1 MNLVSTPDFEDN
13 DSITL
18 DVNHLSTTIK
28 KRGRRSEQERM
39 DTQLSSSLS
48 ALSSQRTRPRGLP
61 VESSLTETTG
71 GISRR
76 LLEHRNYGTNLQS
89 EAGGYDLNNEY
100 VRNEIVGKRDVL
112 DEKENDSNYH
122 SNVQTLQGADVTY
135 IERKQD
141 IPYVAKKSTTTEDA
155 RIIHSTPVHGA
166 TKTTLFA
173 DDGLFS
179 GTQTS
184 TELESMAFSAPGLQ
198 QHHNLGQSTFV
209 QKHVQGQDFE
219 QNDNDRVTNEKN
231 YRQNK
236 TNYDEHVENSDRE
249 LVQETSLIQDKGTRH
264 GSHRINNE
272 SNEQSNTKSH
282 SRRDSDSI
290 NTHVE
295 VIQDFYNKQG
305 AVERNANKRIL
316 EESKQEHTTTNMST
330 EVPIKSIS
338 RDDHMQHHT
347 YHGVLED
354 EYRTYNARLS
364 LHEQMNIPLGVET
377 SRTLEDDHNGAIL
390 KSMLHKNC
398 VEMEMTV
405 QQLGSSIQSRLTSLK
420 ELNQYVDTSQLELN
434 KSVTSDSSGGVDSSI
449 ASSDSSPRK
458 VDDFLDKPRRSPR
471 RKVDDSMSSFSDI
484 STTRKKSKRRA
495 RTLDDSTSS
504 ISDASRKKST
514 RKRSKSASKR
524 SSRDKLLREV
534 KTQHDTSTSSVS
546 DTSSETDSDQST
558 IPTYAEWAK
567 MQNYG
572 TAQRVLVDKSTSPD
586 HLERPKVEEIN
597 YPIPPHLLG
606 HNQYHD
612 PRSLKSA
619 YLLNENLVPERRD
632 SSKDLTANSY
642 LFHQA
647 KESDMLSRY
656 RSAIAAIDKSLLWDD
671 CC

>member
-1 MNLVSTPDFEDN
+1 MNS
-13 DSITL
+13 
-18 DVNHLSTTIK
+18 
-28 KRGRRSEQERM
+28 
-39 DTQLSSSLS
+39 
-48 ALSSQRTRPRGLP
+48 
-61 VESSLTETTG
+61 
-71 GISRR
+71 
-76 LLEHRNYGTNLQS
+76 QS
-89 EAGGYDLNNEY
+89 ETSGYDLNNEY
-100 VRNEIVGKRDVL
+100 VRNEIVGKRDIL

-122 SNVQTLQGADVTY
+122 SNVQTFQGADVTY

-155 RIIHSTPVHGA
+155 RIIHSTPTHGA
-166 TKTTLFA
+166 TKTTIFA

-198 QHHNLGQSTFV
+198 QHHNLGQSTFLR
-209 QKHVQGQDFE
+209 KHVQGQDFE
-219 QNDNDRVTNEKN
+219 QNDNNDCVTNEK
-231 YRQNK
+231 YRKDKSN
-236 TNYDEHVENSDRE
+236 TYDEHVKSSDRG
-249 LVQETSLIQDKGTRH
+249 LVQETSLGPDKGTRH
-264 GSHRINNE
+264 GSHRDTNNE
-272 SNEQSNTKSH
+272 SNEQSNTMSH
-282 SRRDSDSI
+282 SRKESDGI

-305 AVERNANKRIL
+305 AVERNKNRVL
-316 EESKQEHTTTNMST
+316 EETKQEHTTTNMST
-330 EVPIKSIS
+330 EVPIKHTNH
-338 RDDHMQHHT
+338 DNHMQHYT
-347 YHGVLED
+347 YHGILED
-354 EYRTYNARLS
+354 EYRTYDAHLS
-364 LHEQMNIPLGVET
+364 LREQMNIPLGVET
-377 SRTLEDDHNGAIL
+377 SRTSEDDHNGAIL

-434 KSVTSDSSGGVDSSI
+434 KSVTSDSSGVDSSI
-449 ASSDSSPRK
+449 VSSDSSPRK
-458 VDDFLDKPRRSPR
+458 VDESLDKLRRSSR
-471 RKVDDSMSSFSDI
+471 RKVDDSMSSFSDS
-484 STTRKKSKRRA
+484 STTRKKSRRRA
-495 RTLDDSTSS
+495 RTLGDSTSS
-504 ISDASRKKST
+504 ISDASHKKST
-514 RKRSKSASKR
+514 RKRSKSVSKH

-534 KTQHDTSTSSVS
+534 KSQHDTSISSVS
-546 DTSSETDSDQST
+546 DTSSETDSDHST

-572 TAQRVLVDKSTSPD
+572 TTQRVLVDKSTSPD